1 MGSHSTRPLEDLMKQ
16 AQGML
21 AVNPMIVPQLEQ
33 LLKAQDTILDEAE
46 RFTRAWFERRHAAM
60 RSALDVARE
69 ASGNGSAGSTSA
81 LQAMSDWQRGSTERM
96 TEDVRCWLE
105 FCTRCTGHF
114 AAGETEARKE
124 GVEVAEKR
132 ATQPGKW
139 KHATPV

>member
-1 MGSHSTRPLEDLMKQ
+1 MGANRTRPLEDLMKQ

-33 LLKAQDTILDEAE
+33 FLKAQDSILDEAE
-46 RFTRAWFERRHAAM
+46 RFARTWFERRHAAM

-69 ASGNGSAGSTSA
+69 ASADGGAGSTSA

-96 TEDVRCWLE
+96 AEDVRCWLE
-105 FCTRCTGHF
+105 FCMRCTGHF

-124 GVEVAEKR
+124 DAEAAEKR

-139 KHATPV
+139 KHATAV